1 MNMQGARRW
10 WALAASVS
18 AVLVVGLDATVLN
31 VALPTLATGLHANN
45 GDLQWI
51 VAGYTAVFAALLLPA
66 GILGDRYGR
75 RRMLLSGTTL
85 FGIASL
91 VAAEAGSPGQ
101 LIAARAVMGV
111 GGAVIMPLSMSIIPS
126 LFGEEER
133 SRAIAIT
140 SGAMAAGLPLGPIL
154 GGYLLNHFWW
164 GSVFLINV
172 PVAAVSFVLIA
183 VCLPES
189 QDPSAPSLDLAGTLL
204 TVTGLGVMIYGAIR
218 VSAHGWGDPTV
229 LTAIAA
235 GLAFLAV
242 FALRQLRAERPMM
255 DLALFRNRT
264 FLWGTVAA
272 TFGSLVMMGGLFMI
286 PQYLQVVLGTD
297 TLGSGL
303 RLVPMILGLMVGG
316 LVSGRLSGRLGIKY
330 AIAAGLTVFAA
341 GFFLAAA
348 TGAHDGY
355 GYAAGWLSVI
365 GLATGFTLVPAMDVV
380 LGTLPENQTGV
391 GSGLI
396 QTLRQT
402 GGAFGVAG
410 LGSLLST
417 LYVDHLPRRAPAPA
431 TESVAA
437 AAAIAGRLHDTA
449 LLASARGAYV
459 FGMDRVMVV
468 CGAGS
473 LAVLVLLTAFMPR
486 RKTVQNAEPSSDA
499 ADSVHDPHESTGQH
513 VSD

>member
-1 MNMQGARRW
+1 MNAARRW
-10 WALAASVS
+10 LALTASVS

-31 VALPTLATGLHANN
+31 VALSTLATRLHAST

-51 VAGYTAVFAALLLPA
+51 VTSYTVVFAALLLPA

-75 RRMLLSGTTL
+75 KRLLIGGTAL

-111 GGAVIMPLSMSIIPS
+111 GGAIIMPLSMSIIPS
-126 LFGEEER
+126 LFGEQER

-154 GGYLLNHFWW
+154 GGYLLDHFWW
-164 GSVFLINV
+164 GSVFVINV
-172 PVAAVSFVLIA
+172 PIAAIA
-183 VCLPES
+183 LLLVIFFLPES
-189 QDPSAPSLDLAGTLL
+189 TDTAGAPLDLAGTALSVAGLSLL
-204 TVTGLGVMIYGAIR
+204 VYGVIR
-218 VSAHGWGDPTV
+218 VSAHGWGDLLV
-229 LTAIAA
+229 LTSIGA
-235 GLAFLAV
+235 GLALVAAFVVKQIASD
-242 FALRQLRAERPMM
+242 RPMM

-264 FLWGTVAA
+264 FLWGTIAG

-286 PQYLQVVLGTD
+286 PQYLQVVLGND

-303 RLVPMILGLMVGG
+303 RLAPMMLGLMVGG
-316 LVSGRLSGRLGIKY
+316 LLSDRLTGKLGIKY
-330 AIAAGLTVFAA
+330 TIMVGLAVFGA
-341 GFFLAAA
+341 GFFMAAGTQA
-348 TGAHDGY
+348 SYGY
-355 GYAAGWLSVI
+355 GYAAIWVSVI
-365 GLATGFTLVPAMDVV
+365 GLATGFTMVPAMDVI

-391 GSGLI
+391 GSGLV

-417 LYVDHLPRRAPAPA
+417 LYVGHLPAHAPAA
-431 TESVAA
+431 AKESVAA
-437 AAAIAGRLHDTA
+437 GAAFAAHDPA
-449 LLASARGAYV
+449 LLTAARSAFV
-459 FGMDRVMVV
+459 TGMDGVMAV

-473 LAVLVLLTAFMPR
+473 VAVLLLMARFMPR
-486 RKTVQNAEPSSDA
+486 HRDTQNAQVHKDV
-499 ADSVHDPHESTGQH
+499 ADSLHDHLSA
-513 VSD
+513 